1 MIQRIQTIYLLVAL
15 AINAFVYSL
24 TLATFNYHELSN
36 VFSLFGLIDRETG
49 EMLFE
54 NWLIPALSI
63 SSILVTLLAIF
74 LFKRRNIQI
83 KTAQLALFF
92 QTAFVAAIFFF
103 VDQVSTKLAESA
115 NIDVDVNYES
125 GSWLALFPLIFLF
138 LAIKAIKK
146 DEKMIRAA
154 DRLR

>member
-1 MIQRIQTIYLLVAL
+1 MIKK
-15 AINAFVYSL
+15 INF
-24 TLATFNYHELSN
+24 
-36 VFSLFGLIDRETG
+36 
-49 EMLFE
+49 
-54 NWLIPALSI
+54 
-63 SSILVTLLAIF
+63 TLLAIF

>member
-24 TLATFNYHELSN
+24 TLATFNYQELSN

-74 LFKRRNIQI
+74 LFKIRNIQI

-92 QTAFVAAIFFF
+92 QTALYLTIMMVFRTRTSKSKCCINFKFFWIY
-103 VDQVSTKLAESA
+103 VSC
-115 NIDVDVNYES
+115 
-125 GSWLALFPLIFLF
+125 
-138 LAIKAIKK
+138 
-146 DEKMIRAA
+146 
-154 DRLR
+154 